1 MKKVAMMS
9 ILIVVALSA
18 AAQAQFKEETFT
30 IPENARI
37 KVNTVAGDVQVIGW
51 DNPGEVLVKSD
62 TQGEF
67 VWPEIEMRGSTL
79 YINEKHEEGIKNQS
93 HGAVHFEI
101 YLPMETELKV
111 NTVSGDIRCEN
122 MLADVKLNNVSGLIA
137 CALVDGFRADA
148 SANTVSG
155 TIEFI
160 LNGSAD
166 ATVSAN
172 TLSGKIQS
180 HPKMARREESDSFV
194 SSQLK
199 GEFGQGYG
207 RIKANSV
214 SGDITIR

>member
-9 ILIVVALSA
+9 ILIVVALSVS
-18 AAQAQFKEETFT
+18 AQAQLKEETFAL
-30 IPENARI
+30 PENARI

-79 YINEKHEEGIKNQS
+79 YINEKHEEGVKNQS

-101 YLPMETELKV
+101 YLPLNTDLKV

-122 MLADVKLNNVSGLIA
+122 MLGDVKLNNVSGLIV
-137 CALVDGFRADA
+137 CALADGFRADA

-155 TIEFI
+155 TIEFM

-166 ATVSAN
+166 AAFSAN
-172 TLSGKIQS
+172 TLSGKITS
-180 HPKMARREESDSFV
+180 HQKLNRRKESDNFV
-194 SSQLK
+194 STQLK
-199 GEFGQGYG
+199 GEFGNGYG

-214 SGDITIR
+214 SGDIIIR